1 MTEKKNFWGRLI
13 GLVRDHQPEDLE
25 TAVEENVPLVGLSAL
40 MTTTVPAM
48 AETIEKLRASGH
60 PCRVMVGGAVLTA
73 DYARQIGADAYAKD
87 AKGAADY
94 AREVFGT

>member
-1 MTEKKNFWGRLI
+1 MPPERI
-13 GLVRDHQPEDLE
+13 VDCAVRQS
-25 TAVEENVPLVGLSAL
+25 VPLVGLSAL

-48 AETIEKLRASGH
+48 AETIAALRQSGH
-60 PCRVMVGGAVLTA
+60 DCRILVGGAVLTV